1 MDSQNIKVYL
11 AISGA
16 LIILL
21 ILIIV
26 IPFTKKPSS
35 LTPNSLVPSPY
46 SPLPTTV
53 ETNPSANNNQSPNT
67 NNPTP
72 VTIKAGFTGAL
83 DEPIP
88 QQIVDLAAQKK
99 DLKSKV
105 PLSLST
111 FSIDFDYSQ
120 DKFVVTLKDPK
131 DTAQKEFESWR
142 TVNYSGL
149 GADKFLL
156 K

>member
-16 LIILL
+16 LIVLFIL
-21 ILIIV
+21 ILV
-26 IPFTKKPSS
+26 IPFTKK
-35 LTPNSLVPSPY
+35 TPTQDKTTKSTNQLF
-46 SPLPTTV
+46 PTSV
-53 ETNPSANNNQSPNT
+53 ETNPSPVTT
-67 NNPTP
+67 NVTP
-72 VTIKAGFTGAL
+72 VTIKANFTGAL
-83 DEPIP
+83 EEPIP
-88 QQIVDLAAQKK
+88 QQIVDLASQKK

-111 FSIDFDYSQ
+111 FSIDFDYST

-131 DTAQKEFESWR
+131 DQAKKEFESWR
-142 TVNYSGL
+142 NSNYSKL
-149 GADKFLL
+149 GADQFLL

>member
-26 IPFTKKPSS
+26 IPFTKQKPVTNPQQPVTN
-35 LTPNSLVPSPY
+35 LI
-46 SPLPTTV
+46 PTTV
-53 ETNPSANNNQSPNT
+53 ETNPSASSGQA
-67 NNPTP
+67 NNPSP
-72 VTIKAGFTGAL
+72 ATIKAGFTGAL